1 MLLKC
6 ISNIE
11 NAIYLITVKSKGIT
25 LYKKHVLENEILTL
39 NLNCYKCYTITACIC
54 NYRFSSSC
62 EFNIYANYANC
73 NKYII
78 YFDHLPLYTITLTD
92 KYYTGLPVMKG
103 ELTLC
108 Q

>member
-25 LYKKHVLENEILTL
+25 LYKKRILENEILTL
-39 NLNCYKCYTITACIC
+39 NLKCCKCYTITACIC
-54 NYRFSSSC
+54 NYCSSSC
-62 EFNIYANYANC
+62 EFNIYTDYTNN
-73 NKYII
+73 NKYTI
-78 YFDHLPLYTITLTD
+78 YFDKLPLYKITLTD
-92 KYYTGLPVMKG
+92 KYYAGLPVMKG

>member
-6 ISNIE
+6 ISNIKG
-11 NAIYLITVKSKGIT
+11 AIYLITVQTNST
-25 LYKKHVLENEILTL
+25 TVYRRFVHNDEIIQL
-39 NLNCYKCYTITACIC
+39 NLKRCGCYTINASIC
-54 NYRFSSSC
+54 NFSLTATCSFTTFVTNLNTKC
-62 EFNIYANYANC
+62 IA
-73 NKYII
+73 I
-78 YFDHLPLYTITLTD
+78 YFDHLPLYKITLTD